1 MRAVVYGITGMTA
14 LLLAACGGSKEEPQ
28 TAGYQQGGQYG
39 QQPGYGQPGYGQP
52 GYGQTPQQTGQPG
65 YGQQP
70 TTTQPGTTQPGAAP
84 QPGAPAP
91 GGQQGGPA
99 QPMDATAGA
108 VAKPVLDGLATAE
121 APGAKAIGSPLVG
134 NFQTG
139 QTLESQVQL
148 QPGKCYTV
156 VAAGMPP
163 VGEVNVQFVA
173 ATPIPGMAPVL
184 AQDQDTGA
192 QAVLGRKPNCYK
204 WAAPFSAPVKLV
216 LQVAGGSGIAA
227 AQVYEK

>member
-1 MRAVVYGITGMTA
+1 
-14 LLLAACGGSKEEPQ
+14 
-28 TAGYQQGGQYG
+28 
-39 QQPGYGQPGYGQP
+39 
-52 GYGQTPQQTGQPG
+52 
-65 YGQQP
+65 
-70 TTTQPGTTQPGAAP
+70 
-84 QPGAPAP
+84 
-91 GGQQGGPA
+91 
-99 QPMDATAGA
+99 MDATAGA

-134 NFQTG
+134 NFQAG

-173 ATPIPGMAPVL
+173 ATMIPGMAPVL
-184 AQDQDTGA
+184 AQDQDSGA

-216 LQVAGGSGIAA
+216 LQVAAGSGIAA